1 MDYKKAYLALFN
13 GVSDT
18 IDFLS
23 GDDIRIARNML
34 ILAQKRAEM
43 LVISQPSEEDE
54 VQETDDPEDASQQ

>member
-18 IDFLS
+18 IDLLS
-23 GDDIRIARNML
+23 GDNIRIARNML

-54 VQETDDPEDASQQ
+54 VQETDDPEDTSQQ

>member
-18 IDFLS
+18 IDFL
-23 GDDIRIARNML
+23 GEDNIRTARSML
-34 ILAQKRAEM
+34 MMAQSRTEL

-54 VQETDDPEDASQQ
+54 VGEKTPGETDPLT